1 MIYKI
6 SVILHKDFVEVNGDE
21 ITIGTRSEPQK
32 DKANKEMIVKISKYF
47 NVPKSHV
54 RIVSG
59 RKSRKKT
66 IEVV

>member
-1 MIYKI
+1 MIYKV

-21 ITIGTRSEPQK
+21 ITIGIRSEPQK